1 MFLLLDNDKY
11 LRAYLMSI
19 TIKQSDETDLTPATI
34 NRLLELINAVYEETE
49 SDLWK
54 PTTSGR
60 TYYGE
65 VEGFVKGKQL
75 YIARDDNEIVGSVK
89 FAPVDETT
97 LEFGMLAA
105 DKKMRGMGLGRDLV
119 NIVENHARNNGY
131 KTMQLELL
139 TPRHWENPAKEFL
152 KVWYS
157 RLGYIPEKSMPFE
170 EVSPHRMDE
179 FATDCDFTVWLK
191 KL

>member
-1 MFLLLDNDKY
+1 MNI
-11 LRAYLMSI
+11 A
-19 TIKQSDETDLTPATI
+19 IKRCDENDLTPGTI

-60 TYYGE
+60 TFYDE
-65 VEGFVKGKQL
+65 VEEFVKERQIF
-75 YIARDDNEIVGSVK
+75 IARENDEIVGAVK
-89 FAPVDETT
+89 FAPVNEHT

-105 DKKMRGMGLGRDLV
+105 DKKMRGLGLGRDLV
-119 NIVENHARNNGY
+119 NIVENHGRNNGY

-139 TPRHWENPAKEFL
+139 TPRHWKNPAKEFL

-170 EVSPHRMDE
+170 EVSPHRIDE

>member
-1 MFLLLDNDKY
+1 MT
-11 LRAYLMSI
+11 I
-19 TIKQSDETDLTPATI
+19 TIKQCDENDLTPATI
-34 NRLLELINAVYEETE
+34 NRLLELINDVYEETE
-49 SDLWK
+49 NDLWK

-60 TYYGE
+60 TFYGE
-65 VEGFVKGKQL
+65 VEDFVKERQIF
-75 YIARDDNEIVGSVK
+75 IARENDKIVGAVK
-89 FAPVDETT
+89 FAPVNDQT

-105 DKKMRGMGLGRDLV
+105 DKKMRGKGLGRDLV
-119 NIVENHARNNGY
+119 NIVENHARDKGY

-139 TPRHWENPAKEFL
+139 TPRHWKNPAKEFL

-170 EVSPHRMDE
+170 EISPHRMDE

>member
-1 MFLLLDNDKY
+1 
-11 LRAYLMSI
+11 MSI
-19 TIKQSDETDLTPATI
+19 TIRQSGETDLVPATV
-34 NRLLELINAVYEETE
+34 NSLLLLINAVYDETE

-60 TYYGE
+60 TYAGE
-65 VEGFVKGKQL
+65 IEGFLKAEQMF
-75 YIARDDNEIVGSVK
+75 IATQGDEIVGGVK
-89 FAPVDETT
+89 FAPVNDTT

-105 DKKMRGMGLGRDLV
+105 EVKMRGKGLGRDLV
-119 NIVENHARNNGY
+119 NTVEQYACDNGY

-139 TPRHWENPAKEFL
+139 TPRHWKNPAKEFL

-157 RLGYIPEKSMPFE
+157 RIGYIPEKSMPFE
-170 EVSPHRMDE
+170 DVSPHRMDE

-191 KL
+191 QL